1 MKAPGVVIALLHPCS
16 LSDMEVVVLPS
27 PAFQGMLSYSQHSAV
42 SHPEGQ
48 SAPERGEGYSGMGKS
63 HWDPEVPASLPPLA
77 MLDLDDP
84 GRVG

>member
-1 MKAPGVVIALLHPCS
+1 MKALGVVIALLHPCC
-16 LSDMEVVVLPS
+16 LSAMEVAVLPS
-27 PAFQGMLSYSQHSAV
+27 PALQGMLSNSQHSAV

-48 SAPERGEGYSGMGKS
+48 SAPERGQGYSGMGKS

-77 MLDLDDP
+77 MLDLDP